1 MWDCASGGQW
11 DAHGPDKTIERSWL
25 PTTGELPL
33 SAGTEVAQSR
43 AETFTGASWRLLT
56 PVSWVLIVLASLTLG
71 ARGVRAQT
79 FLEQFSYDGLAFK
92 GVGIEVGPVWSDR
105 LTRELSL
112 AVRVDYGLIAPRIRL
127 LLGASYFKGELNE
140 SETAKFE
147 QGIRRAIS
155 DPTGDV
161 VVDVGQ
167 IAWTNFET
175 NFDLQYLIPAGVD
188 FLFYG
193 GVGIGVH
200 VRNGSGD
207 VIDGS
212 FVEDALDTIVAGGT
226 VSAGFEWAAVNNIS
240 FTMDLRGVA
249 TSELRL
255 VSARTGLMFRF
266 GQAGGSP

>member
-1 MWDCASGGQW
+1 M
-11 DAHGPDKTIERSWL
+11 PDG
-25 PTTGELPL
+25 TTG
-33 SAGTEVAQSR
+33 
-43 AETFTGASWRLLT
+43 RLLS
-56 PVSWVLIVLASLTLG
+56 PVRAACIVFSFGTC
-71 ARGVRAQT
+71 GVQALQAQT

-105 LTRELSL
+105 LTRELSVG
-112 AVRVDYGLIAPRIRL
+112 VRVDYGLIAPRIRL

-140 SETAKFE
+140 SETTKFE

-175 NFDLQYLIPAGVD
+175 NFDLQYLLPAGVD

-212 FVEDALDTIVAGGT
+212 FVEDALDTVVAGGT
-226 VSAGFEWAAVNNIS
+226 VSGGFEWAAVNNVS
-240 FTMDLRGVA
+240 VTMDLRGVA

-266 GQAGGSP
+266 GQSGGSR